1 MSEKQQD
8 SFANRPDDSAHL
20 DEEELIRRARLDP
33 AAFRPLFDRYH
44 DQIFNYLLRRTSDV
58 HLAKDLTSS
67 TFLKALENIHRFRW
81 RGISFAAW
89 LYRIATNEVNLSYR
103 NSKRTIPFSKEME
116 QTLRAEG
123 RSDAALLEAEEQ
135 IRRNVRFQKMHRAL
149 STLEVKYQTVLALR
163 YFEDKSIR
171 EIAEI
176 TGKPENTVKTLIRR
190 GLMQLREKL

>member
-1 MSEKQQD
+1 MPQKQQD
-8 SFANRPDDSAHL
+8 NPDHKPDGETGL
-20 DEEELIRRARLDP
+20 DEEELVRRARKDP

-58 HLAKDLTSS
+58 HKAKDLTSN
-67 TFLKALENIHRFRW
+67 TFLKALENIDRYRW

-89 LYRIATNEVNLSYR
+89 LYRIATNEVNLSHR
-103 NSKRTIPFSKEME
+103 NSNRTVPFSRDLET
-116 QTLRAEG
+116 TLQDER

-135 IRRNVRFQKMHRAL
+135 IRQNTQFQKMHKAL
-149 STLEVKYQTVLALR
+149 SGLEMKYQTVLALR
-163 YFEDKSIR
+163 YFENKSIR

-176 TGKPENTVKTLIRR
+176 VDRPENTVKTLIRR